1 MNFASTSVRTKPKLA
16 GEVPAD
22 VAFQDDDAFRRAA
35 EAVAAPLKAGAGKD
49 PLVLLLAI
57 DFGASLAAAVAP
69 LAQVAPPPSHRTSAL
84 ETYDFCSENASLFD
98 SNIPISVLTFR

>member
-35 EAVAAPLKAGAGKD
+35 EAVAAPLKAGALGKD
-49 PLVLLLAI
+49 PLVLLLGL
-57 DFGASLAAAVAP
+57 DLGASLAAAVAP
-69 LAQVAPPPSHRTSAL
+69 LAQVR
-84 ETYDFCSENASLFD
+84 F
-98 SNIPISVLTFR
+98 